1 MTEKYRAVIF
11 ALIASAAAVVSFL
24 FDGMAGH
31 IPQSVDMD
39 MAAQAGSILGNGLFL
54 GSISIALYIAGR
66 YSNRDI
72 IKDLGSR
79 ALTAVIASGALVH
92 VLKAAFERPRPSHAT
107 EGMATLL
114 NNPSLFD
121 FTGRFNSMPSGH
133 TVTAFA
139 FAYVAARRFPK
150 FAPLFYILAAFVA
163 ASRVHLGSH
172 YPSDVVIGALVGI
185 GIGWVVADNIKM
197 QKRWLIGGLIT
208 LAVFMSFF
216 KSGSFLLFDVDE
228 AVFSEAT
235 REMVETGDY
244 ITPTYNYEPRY
255 DKPILFYWFAS
266 AAYKLGGVNEASAR
280 ATSGVFGVLLTL
292 MTFAFVRRF
301 AGQLAAYL
309 AAIAL
314 LLNIE
319 FFVYSHSAVTDMTLA
334 FFITASIYA
343 FFIGQQDGDRRW
355 YAVFWAA
362 AALAVL
368 TKGVIG
374 GLFPVTVAFLY
385 LAFLRRPWSIKE
397 VFKPSY
403 IALFFLIAAPWFIA
417 EYSVNGQEFF
427 DAFIMKHH
435 IQRYSGVIS
444 SHSGPFY
451 FYFGI
456 LFLGF
461 FPWVAFLP
469 GGLWHSI
476 KDRLKPENN
485 IYLLCAVWVSFV
497 FIFFTIARTKLPN
510 YIFPLFAPA
519 AILAGGQIAS
529 IIKGIGSPKKGGLWF
544 LIAIS
549 AIFSI
554 GVFAL
559 PFIDVRMD
567 IKLPDYVF
575 FSVGA
580 VFLITAL
587 CGVYAM
593 KNARNGFIAIGCL
606 AAVLIIVLRLY
617 AVPPVN
623 IALQKD
629 LYELSHY
636 AGKCGKDTM
645 LATYEINKPSIPFYA
660 GRKAVKIERAQ
671 QCDIHEGAKRGGFLL
686 ITESSK
692 MEELSEHAGLRLIMT
707 QGKYVLLGNTECGK

>member
-1 MTEKYRAVIF
+1 MTDMRRNVII
-11 ALIASAAAVVSFL
+11 ALAACAAALVSFL
-24 FDGMAGH
+24 FDGVAGYV
-31 IPQSVDMD
+31 PQSAGMSA
-39 MAAQAGSILGNGLFL
+39 AAQAGSSIGNGIFL
-54 GSISIALYIAGR
+54 GAAAVVLYIVGR
-66 YSNRDI
+66 SSNKDI

-79 ALTAVIASGALVH
+79 AFIAVIASGALTH
-92 VLKAAFERPRPSHAT
+92 ILKAAFERPRPAHAT
-107 EGMATLL
+107 EGMTALL
-114 NNPSLFD
+114 NNPSFFD
-121 FTGRFNSMPSGH
+121 FTGRFNSLPSGH

-139 FAYVAARRFPK
+139 FTYVATRHFPRL
-150 FAPLFYILAAFVA
+150 APVFYILAAFVA
-163 ASRVHLGSH
+163 ASRVYLGSH
-172 YPSDVVIGALVGI
+172 YPSDVVLGAIVGI
-185 GIGWVVADNIKM
+185 GIGWVVTDKSLI
-197 QKRWLIGGLIT
+197 QRRWLIGGLIT

-266 AAYKLGGVNEASAR
+266 VAYKLGGVNEASAR

-292 MTFAFVRRF
+292 MTFAFVRHLKDR
-301 AGQLAAYL
+301 LSAYL

-314 LLNIE
+314 LVNIE

-334 FFITASIYA
+334 FFIAASIYA
-343 FFIGQQDGDRRW
+343 FFLGNESGDKRW
-355 YAVFWAA
+355 YAAFWAT

-374 GLFPVTVAFLY
+374 ALFPVTVAFLY
-385 LAFLRRPWSIKE
+385 LAFLKRPWDIKE
-397 VFKPSY
+397 LFRPSY
-403 IALFFLIAAPWFIA
+403 VALFFLIALPWFVA
-417 EYSVNGQEFF
+417 EYSVNGKEFF

-435 IQRYSGVIS
+435 VQRYSGVIS

-451 FYFGI
+451 FYLGI
-456 LFLGF
+456 LLLGF

-469 GGLWHSI
+469 AGVWHGF

-485 IYLLCAVWVSFV
+485 IYLLCGVWVVFV
-497 FIFFTIARTKLPN
+497 LVFFSIARTKLPN

-519 AILAGGQIAS
+519 AILAGGRIAS
-529 IIKGIGSPKKGGLWF
+529 LIKENESKNGSLY
-544 LIAIS
+544 LLVIVS
-549 AIFSI
+549 AVFGA
-554 GVFAL
+554 GVVIL

-593 KNARNGFIAIGCL
+593 KDRRNGFIAIACL
-606 AAVLIIVLRLY
+606 AAALIIVLRLF

-629 LYELSHY
+629 LYELSRY
-636 AGKCGKDTM
+636 ASRCGKGT
-645 LATYEINKPSIPFYA
+645 LFATYEINKPSIPFYA
-660 GRKAVKIERAQ
+660 GRKAIKVERST
-671 QCDIHEGAKRGGFLL
+671 QCIIHDGTNRGGFLL
-686 ITESSK
+686 ITEGSK
-692 MEELSEHAGLRLIMT
+692 LGELSEHTTLRLLMT
-707 QGKYVLLGNTECGK
+707 QGRYVLLGNTECGK